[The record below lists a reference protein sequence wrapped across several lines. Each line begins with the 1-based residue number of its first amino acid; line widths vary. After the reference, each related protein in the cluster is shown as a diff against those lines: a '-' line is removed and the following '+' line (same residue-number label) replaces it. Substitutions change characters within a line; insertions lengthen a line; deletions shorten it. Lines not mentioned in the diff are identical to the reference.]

1 MVKFINDIKKM
12 INEESGS
19 SDTQNEDDLNES
31 PLYSLQDK
39 IKRMM
44 TIKEN
49 KKVKKSSKINNLIAE
64 ALKNKFLVSP

>member
-39 IKRMM
+39 I
-44 TIKEN
+44 
-49 KKVKKSSKINNLIAE
+49 
-64 ALKNKFLVSP
+64 

>member
-49 KKVKKSSKINNLIAE
+49 KKVKKSSKIKNLIAE